1 MQGMIV
7 GKCRV
12 LCTAEAD
19 FNAMPSSQHIEAA
32 DHIFSRAFDCD
43 NLEVTTLD
51 DVVEAL
57 GGLFHD
63 LSQILHNSS
72 CITSGLSPCVYLCSP
87 VEACQCRVLEI
98 SCVHTTFNIHGRYV
112 LGEIECHCL
121 FAFHQLCLI
130 AC

>member
-1 MQGMIV
+1 MIA

-57 GGLFHD
+57 GGGFHD
-63 LSQILHNSS
+63 LSQILHISS
-72 CITSGLSPCVYLCSP
+72 IFITHHVSPPVYLLVYTC
-87 VEACQCRVLEI
+87 ACLWKLVSAESWRFLVSI
-98 SCVHTTFNIHGRYV
+98 
-112 LGEIECHCL
+112 
-121 FAFHQLCLI
+121 
-130 AC
+130 